1 MLYKDFL
8 DPVSTLEEI
17 DESKITFNP
26 KVSRIL
32 EHLKIGKH
40 SIFKKYRLW
49 SQGPPKI
56 SDINVFSVK

>member
-8 DPVSTLEEI
+8 GPVSTLEEI

-26 KVSRIL
+26 QVSRIL

-40 SIFKKYRLW
+40 SIF
-49 SQGPPKI
+49 
-56 SDINVFSVK
+56 